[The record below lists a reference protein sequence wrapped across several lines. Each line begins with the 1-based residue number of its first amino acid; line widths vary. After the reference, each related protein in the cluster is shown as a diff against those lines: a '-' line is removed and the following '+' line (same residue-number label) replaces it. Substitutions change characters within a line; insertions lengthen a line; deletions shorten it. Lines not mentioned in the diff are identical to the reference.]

1 MKQKCYPESEGVH
14 SWGICYLVC
23 PVSQINELKVCKRD
37 SVCWKAS
44 IWFLCLMQLYQASTS
59 RNWWGLWP
67 RFCKQGIE
75 ALTHLSV
82 LTGTLNSDDWLCKAK
97 VTGLTSLAKS
107 LLMLMCLV
115 PGLWWASFCKRQGHS
130 CSWRNPVL
138 HRYSGN
144 TTPAWKEY
152 QHLIV
157 SQKVSSH

>member
-1 MKQKCYPESEGVH
+1 MWSRDATCPLQQQSKWRKREWKVKQKCYPESEGVH

-23 PVSQINELKVCKRD
+23 PASQINELKVCKRD

-82 LTGTLNSDDWLCKAK
+82 LMGTLNSDDWLCKTK

-115 PGLWWASFCKRQGHS
+115 PGLRWASFRKRRALLQLEKP
-130 CSWRNPVL
+130 R
-138 HRYSGN
+138 
-144 TTPAWKEY
+144 AA
-152 QHLIV
+152 QI
-157 SQKVSSH
+157 